1 MREKKEA
8 WGLGCRVEEQERR
21 GWTRDRRVVERRD
34 KGGREKA
41 GVIHLFEK
49 KPKKNTSSK
58 SISHPSNA
66 DLTVSG
72 SIPELP
78 SVRSRCVFGL
88 FTVFRHR
95 GPFFGANSVRQP

>member
-49 KPKKNTSSK
+49 KHHFEKTHHQNQFLILPTYVLQVSQVFVTRPKQTSRSPA
-58 SISHPSNA
+58 PS
-66 DLTVSG
+66 LSF
-72 SIPELP
+72 LP
-78 SVRSRCVFGL
+78 
-88 FTVFRHR
+88 
-95 GPFFGANSVRQP
+95 